1 MISFKDTICNSG
13 VGGISRNPN
22 IVLIYPYVIEK
33 FTNTKYDFWYN
44 INGGVIMA
52 RPYNI
57 DYNKVY
63 SSSNYGDFVFLEEI
77 EPYRYI
83 NSNGKSLTKQRRAR
97 IKFLLTGTVMDVLI
111 QNAMKGDVRDPYYPK
126 ICGVACI
133 GNTYGTGDH
142 ESMYNR
148 WRSMIS
154 RCYNTNHKSYKYYK
168 NCTVAPEWLCF
179 ENFIKSVPYLPGY
192 QDMINNPDVTYS
204 IDKDILQPGIVNK
217 VYSPQTCMWIPL
229 IDNVNEEAKRV
240 DKTST
245 SSKYYGISLHRGK
258 YEVLPT
264 VRTPYGPVGMFDDE
278 IAAVNMREYCRE
290 NYPQIKN
297 PIPNTDYPNMSM
309 SQALSHRGHGRKKV
323 KQMYSLVDVDDK

>member
-1 MISFKDTICNSG
+1 MISFKDTICNLGIGG
-13 VGGISRNPN
+13 VSRNPN
-22 IVLIYPYVIEK
+22 IVFIYPYVIEK

-44 INGGVIMA
+44 TNGGAIMA

-63 SSSNYGDFVFLEEI
+63 SSNNYGDFVFLEEI

-83 NSNGKSLTKQRRAR
+83 NNKQRRAR
-97 IKFLLTGTVMDVLI
+97 IKFLLTGTIMDVLI
-111 QNAMKGDVRDPYYPK
+111 QNAMSGNVRDPYYPK
-126 ICGVACI
+126 IYGVACI

-154 RCYNTNHKSYKYYK
+154 RCYNPNHKSYKYYK

-192 QDMINNPDVTYS
+192 EDMINNPDIVYS
-204 IDKDILQPGIVNK
+204 IDKDILQPNVTNK

-229 IDNVNEEAKRV
+229 SDNVNEELKRV

-258 YEVLPT
+258 YEVYQT
-264 VRTPYGPVGMFDDE
+264 VRTPYGPVGTFDDE
-278 IAAVNMREYCRE
+278 IAAVNVREYCRE
-290 NYPQIKN
+290 NYHQDHTSL
-297 PIPNTDYPNMSM
+297 PNTDYPKMNIL
-309 SQALSHRGHGRKKV
+309 QALSHRRHRTNVKQMYSLS
-323 KQMYSLVDVDDK
+323 KQMYSLVDVDGK